1 MFFFTFCVFDILFHL
16 WNPTDLCA
24 KSSEFGIEAENRWI
38 SEEGTEGPES
48 VEYNEAESEWADRT
62 GRKYKI
68 KKLLSKRW

>member
-24 KSSEFGIEAENRWI
+24 KSSEVGIEAENRWI

-48 VEYNEAESEWADRT
+48 VEYNEAESE
-62 GRKYKI
+62 
-68 KKLLSKRW
+68 